1 MRQFIKTVV
10 ATDGYKEIE
19 QRGDKYVVHLLPVE
33 DKENQTVTCWETMT
47 DAEPDMAA
55 LGSELEA
62 FQSHLSEVELRI
74 AKQQKIAEIAAY
86 DVSTAVNGFIIKTAD
101 GDFTEWL
108 DPNKRNNAS
117 RAIES
122 AKKLGIPTLTTAIG
136 DIPVTLT
143 TEDADKYLAQLEMY
157 AVICAGV
164 TAQHKV
170 AINALETIEE
180 VEAYDFERFYPEK
193 LVFNV

>member
-1 MRQFIKTVV
+1 MKKYYN
-10 ATDGYKEIE
+10 ATTKEWYNEGQSLTRRVENGVFSGIPSVE
-19 QRGDKYVVHLLPVE
+19 QLTAWGFEEWHEPKPTPEQLLEQAKQQKV
-33 DKENQTVTCWETMT
+33 
-47 DAEPDMAA
+47 
-55 LGSELEA
+55 SELEA
-62 FQSHLSEVELRI
+62 F
-74 AKQQKIAEIAAY
+74 
-86 DVSTAVNGFIIKTAD
+86 DNSTAVNGFTIRTAD

-143 TEDADKYLAQLEMY
+143 TEDADTDLAKLEMY
-157 AVICAGV
+157 AVTCAGV
-164 TAQHKV
+164 TAQHKA
-170 AINALETIEE
+170 AINAMETIEE

>member
-1 MRQFIKTVV
+1 MTRRVENGVFSGIPSV
-10 ATDGYKEIE
+10 E
-19 QRGDKYVVHLLPVE
+19 QLTAWGFEEWVEPAPTPEQSLDK
-33 DKENQTVTCWETMT
+33 
-47 DAEPDMAA
+47 
-55 LGSELEA
+55 
-62 FQSHLSEVELRI
+62 
-74 AKQQKIAEIAAY
+74 AKASKIAEIEAY
-86 DVSTAVNGFIIKTAD
+86 DNSTAVNGFIIKTAD

-143 TEDADKYLAQLEMY
+143 TENADTYLAQLEMY
-157 AVICAGV
+157 AVTCAGV
-164 TAQHKV
+164 TAQHKAAV
-170 AINALETIEE
+170 NAMETIEE